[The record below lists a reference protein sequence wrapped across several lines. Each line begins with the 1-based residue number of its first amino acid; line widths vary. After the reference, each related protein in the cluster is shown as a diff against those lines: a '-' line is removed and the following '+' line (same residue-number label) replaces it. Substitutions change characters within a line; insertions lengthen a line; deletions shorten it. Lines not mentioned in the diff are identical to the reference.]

1 MSVRRRW
8 THLSPSSAS
17 VPNTTNPSLHPYQ
30 SPNDPR
36 SSSTASLLPPPSAVE
51 AIQSGESSQ
60 RTLLC
65 VFIHGFVGDETS
77 FRSFPAHFHE
87 LLTILVQDTHVV
99 HTKVY
104 PKFKTRDKLAI
115 AVDNFSRWLAQFISE
130 TTDVVLLG
138 HSMGGLLA
146 VDTVILQPF
155 PPGRHRILGT
165 ISFDTPFI
173 GIHPG
178 VITSGLASLFNP
190 AEKPLP
196 DPDIPENLYGS
207 QRTSFD
213 SDDNTNNILT
223 TTQSYGSSNSSGG
236 GSSISTF
243 FRPTVKPK
251 KSAWQS
257 GMNFFRKH
265 QGGLRRAA
273 LAYVN
278 GHLEFSGALMDF
290 GVMKRRYQQIKAL
303 DRRDIEDRRR
313 LLFGESGREHG
324 VWVPRVRFVNYYTVS
339 TGRVKKEGSKSQSQ
353 TRGVAEDGETTNEAA
368 TNEAVPP
375 ISPLPEPVVPII
387 VEGEVTTTP
396 PPPPAYTSGNNN
408 SPRPTDDK
416 NPSKVTAEGLS
427 PLSGSSAQASPS
439 YAEQR
444 KKEKTFCI
452 IPREQDDCW
461 VKVMMENV
469 DEVGAH
475 CGLFFVNGVPG
486 AETPPDVGAGQLEVE
501 TPNKEEMAG
510 HEVFEGGAYERLLGD
525 VAQRVEG
532 WVREWMDDLTVN
544 PWILDEGR

>member
-1 MSVRRRW
+1 MSLPVPRRW

-36 SSSTASLLPPPSAVE
+36 SSSTASLLPAPSAVE
-51 AIQSGESSQ
+51 AIQSGQSNL

-104 PKFKTRDKLAI
+104 PKFKTRDKISI
-115 AVDNFSRWLAQFISE
+115 AVENFSQWLSQFTCS
-130 TTDVVLLG
+130 TTDIVLLG

-146 VDTVILQPF
+146 ADAVILQPF

-178 VITSGLASLFNP
+178 VIKSGLASIFSP
-190 AEKPLP
+190 GEKPLP
-196 DPDIPENLYGS
+196 DPSIPENLYGS
-207 QRTSFD
+207 SRTSYD
-213 SDDNTNNILT
+213 SEDTASTYTNSTGTSN
-223 TTQSYGSSNSSGG
+223 SYGST
-236 GSSISTF
+236 STF

-251 KSAWQS
+251 KSVWQS
-257 GMNFFRKH
+257 GMEFFKKH

-273 LAYVN
+273 MAYVN

-290 GVMKRRYQQIKAL
+290 GVMRRRYEQVKAL

-339 TGRVKKEGSKSQSQ
+339 TGRVKKEKIQ
-353 TRGVAEDGETTNEAA
+353 TRETLGETETPENE
-368 TNEAVPP
+368 TVPP
-375 ISPLPEPVVPII
+375 ISPLPEAVVPVV
-387 VEGEVTTTP
+387 VKEGEEATP
-396 PPPPAYTSGNNN
+396 PPVYSPGPNTPPQNTE
-408 SPRPTDDK
+408 DK
-416 NPSKVTAEGLS
+416 HSETIMVDGIS
-427 PLSGSSAQASPS
+427 PLSGASGQASPS
-439 YAEQR
+439 YAELR

-452 IPREQDDCW
+452 IPREQHECW
-461 VKVMMENV
+461 VKVKMENV

-475 CGLFFVNGVPG
+475 CGLFFINGVPG
-486 AETPPDVGAGQLEVE
+486 AVTPPEVE
-501 TPNKEEMAG
+501 TDQFGVETVYGSSSPKKEEIA
-510 HEVFEGGAYERLLGD
+510 EEIFEEGGGGGGGAYEKLLGD
-525 VAQRVEG
+525 VAQRIEG

>member
-1 MSVRRRW
+1 MSIHRRW
-8 THLSPSSAS
+8 THLSPSTAS

-51 AIQSGESSQ
+51 AIESGQSSL

-99 HTKVY
+99 HTKIY
-104 PKFKTRDKLAI
+104 PKFKTRDKISI
-115 AVDNFSRWLAQFISE
+115 AVDNFSKWLSQFISE

-146 VDTVILQPF
+146 ADAVILPPF

-178 VITSGLASLFNP
+178 VIKSGLASLFSP

-207 QRTSFD
+207 LRTSLD
-213 SDDNTNNILT
+213 SDDRDSIFTNST
-223 TTQSYGSSNSSGG
+223 GTSHSSSNT
-236 GSSISTF
+236 STYF
-243 FRPTVKPK
+243 PPNLKPK
-251 KSAWQS
+251 KSVWQS
-257 GMNFFRKH
+257 GMNFLRKH

-273 LAYVN
+273 MTYVN

-290 GVMKRRYQQIKAL
+290 SVMKRRYQQIKAL

-324 VWVPRVRFVNYYTVS
+324 VWVPRVRFVNYFTVS
-339 TGRVKKEGSKSQSQ
+339 TGRVKRETKGQD
-353 TRGVAEDGETTNEAA
+353 RGIAEETET

-375 ISPLPEPVVPII
+375 ISPLPEPAVPVI
-387 VEGEVTTTP
+387 VEGEATP
-396 PPPPAYTSGNNN
+396 PPVYSPGSNNPPQ
-408 SPRPTDDK
+408 PTDDK
-416 NPSKVTAEGLS
+416 SPATVTVDGLS
-427 PLSGSSAQASPS
+427 PLSGSSSQVSPS
-439 YAEQR
+439 YAELR

-452 IPREQDDCW
+452 IPRDQDDCW
-461 VKVMMENV
+461 VKVKMENV

-486 AETPPDVGAGQLEVE
+486 VETPPDAGAGHLGIE
-501 TPNKEEMAG
+501 TFGKEEYTG
-510 HEVFEGGAYERLLGD
+510 EDTFEGGAYEKLLGD
-525 VAQRVEG
+525 VAQRIEG
-532 WVREWMDDLTVN
+532 WVREWMDDLAVN
-544 PWILDEGR
+544 PWILDEGRL

>member
-1 MSVRRRW
+1 MSRRNRW
-8 THLSPSSAS
+8 TYLSPSSAS

-51 AIQSGESSQ
+51 AIRSGESSL

-104 PKFKTRDKLAI
+104 PRFKTRDKISI
-115 AVDNFSRWLAQFISE
+115 AVDNFSRWLSQFASP
-130 TTDVVLLG
+130 TTDVILLG

-146 VDTVILQPF
+146 ADVVLLQPF

-178 VITSGLASLFNP
+178 VIKSGLASLFVP

-196 DPDIPENLYGS
+196 DPSIPENLYGS
-207 QRTSFD
+207 PRTSHD
-213 SDDNTNNILT
+213 SEDRDSILT
-223 TTQSYGSSNSSGG
+223 GSSGTNSSNG
-236 GSSISTF
+236 ISTF
-243 FRPTVKPK
+243 FRPAVKPK
-251 KSAWQS
+251 KTAWQS
-257 GMNFFRKH
+257 GMDFFRKH

-273 LAYVN
+273 FAYVN

-290 GVMKRRYQQIKAL
+290 GMMKRRYQQIKAL

-313 LLFGESGREHG
+313 LLFGEGGREHG
-324 VWVPRVRFVNYYTVS
+324 VWVPRVRFVNYFTVS
-339 TGRVKKEGSKSQSQ
+339 TGRVKKERSKSQ
-353 TRGVAEDGETTNEAA
+353 TRGTPDHIEA

-375 ISPLPEPVVPII
+375 ISPLPEPII
-387 VEGEVTTTP
+387 PTPVEGDAA
-396 PPPPAYTSGNNN
+396 PPPPAYSPGQNTPPQN
-408 SPRPTDDK
+408 SEEKKDTIAVMV
-416 NPSKVTAEGLS
+416 NGLS
-427 PLSGSSAQASPS
+427 PLSDPS
-439 YAEQR
+439 TQTPPYAEQR

-452 IPREQDDCW
+452 TPREQEDCW
-461 VKVMMENV
+461 VKVKMENV

-475 CGLFFVNGVPG
+475 CGLFFINGVPG
-486 AETPPDVGAGQLEVE
+486 VETPPDIGPEQLGVGSDGDISPGKEDISREE
-501 TPNKEEMAG
+501 T
-510 HEVFEGGAYERLLGD
+510 FEGGGAYEKLLGD
-525 VAQRVEG
+525 VAQRVEL

-544 PWILDEGR
+544 PWILDEGRQ

>member
-1 MSVRRRW
+1 MSLPRRW

-17 VPNTTNPSLHPYQ
+17 VPNTTNPYLHPYQ

-51 AIQSGESSQ
+51 AIRSGESNL

-77 FRSFPAHFHE
+77 FRGFPAHFHE

-104 PKFKTRDKLAI
+104 PKFKTRDKISI
-115 AVDNFSRWLAQFISE
+115 AVDNFSRWLSQFTSS
-130 TTDVVLLG
+130 TTDIVLLG

-146 VDTVILQPF
+146 ADAVLLQPF

-178 VITSGLASLFNP
+178 VIKSGLASIFSP

-196 DPDIPENLYGS
+196 DPSIPENLYGS
-207 QRTSFD
+207 ARTSYD
-213 SDDNTNNILT
+213 SEDTASIHTNSTGT
-223 TTQSYGSSNSSGG
+223 TNSYGT
-236 GSSISTF
+236 STF
-243 FRPTVKPK
+243 FPPTVKPK

-257 GMNFFRKH
+257 GMDFFRKH

-273 LAYVN
+273 MAYVN

-290 GVMKRRYQQIKAL
+290 VVMKRRYQQIKAL

-324 VWVPRVRFVNYYTVS
+324 VWVPRVRFANYFTVS
-339 TGRVKKEGSKSQSQ
+339 TGRIKREKSQ
-353 TRGVAEDGETTNEAA
+353 TRGTPGEVETPGGET
-368 TNEAVPP
+368 VPP
-375 ISPLPEPVVPII
+375 ISPLPEAVVPVI
-387 VEGEVTTTP
+387 VEGEATP
-396 PPPPAYTSGNNN
+396 PPPVYSPGPNAPAQNTE
-408 SPRPTDDK
+408 DK
-416 NPSKVTAEGLS
+416 HSETVMVNGLS
-427 PLSGSSAQASPS
+427 PASGSSAQVSPS
-439 YAEQR
+439 YAELR

-452 IPREQDDCW
+452 IPREQDECW

-475 CGLFFVNGVPG
+475 CGLFFINGVPG
-486 AETPPDVGAGQLEVE
+486 AVTPPEVGTGQLGAENIG
-501 TPNKEEMAG
+501 TGSPGKEEVVVD
-510 HEVFEGGAYERLLGD
+510 EVAEGEVSGGGAYEKLLGD
-525 VAQRVEG
+525 VAQRIEG

>member
-1 MSVRRRW
+1 MSVHRRW

-36 SSSTASLLPPPSAVE
+36 TSSTASLLPPPSAVE
-51 AIQSGESSQ
+51 AIKSGQSSL

-104 PKFKTRDKLAI
+104 PRFKTRDKISI
-115 AVDNFSRWLAQFISE
+115 AVDNFSQWLSQFASA

-146 VDTVILQPF
+146 ADTVLLPPF

-178 VITSGLASLFNP
+178 VIKSGLASLFNP

-196 DPDIPENLYGS
+196 DPDIPENFYGGP
-207 QRTSFD
+207 RTSYD
-213 SDDNTNNILT
+213 SDDSHSVL
-223 TTQSYGSSNSSGG
+223 SDSSNSTST
-236 GSSISTF
+236 STF
-243 FRPTVKPK
+243 FAPTVKPK

-257 GMNFFRKH
+257 GMNFFKKH

-273 LAYVN
+273 MAYVN

-290 GVMKRRYQQIKAL
+290 MVMKRRYHQIKAL

-313 LLFGESGREHG
+313 LLFGEGGREHG

-339 TGRVKKEGSKSQSQ
+339 TGRVKREKKEDSQ
-353 TRGVAEDGETTNEAA
+353 TRGPEGQVETTDEV
-368 TNEAVPP
+368 VPP
-375 ISPLPEPVVPII
+375 ISPLPEPAVPII
-387 VEGEVTTTP
+387 VEGGDATP
-396 PPPPAYTSGNNN
+396 PPVY
-408 SPRPTDDK
+408 SPGQNT
-416 NPSKVTAEGLS
+416 PSHLPEEKHSTKVTTDTLS
-427 PLSGSSAQASPS
+427 PSSGSSSTQASPS
-439 YAEQR
+439 YAELR

-452 IPREQDDCW
+452 TPREQEDCW

-475 CGLFFVNGVPG
+475 CGLFFINGVPG
-486 AETPPDVGAGQLEVE
+486 VGTPPSGELEVE
-501 TPNKEEMAG
+501 IGGDDMKKEEIAVEEAVEG
-510 HEVFEGGAYERLLGD
+510 GGAYEKLLGD
-525 VAQRVEG
+525 VAQRIEG
-532 WVREWMDDLTVN
+532 WVREWVDDLSVN